1 MKNYNLEEFG
11 KRVRRIRDS
20 LHMSQREFAEGIDMS
35 KSFISD
41 IEKGS
46 SKAGFKFFNN
56 VSKVYNVNL
65 IYLVHGKGEMFSQN
79 EAKRSPVNKAI
90 GEPIDNVGD
99 MLWYMERSPLMLH
112 TIIGFATKLLHDNEA
127 HIKKEIEIYE
137 SKRREK
143 NE

>member
-1 MKNYNLEEFG
+1 
-11 KRVRRIRDS
+11 
-20 LHMSQREFAEGIDMS
+20 MSQREFAEGIDMS

-46 SKAGFKFFNN
+46 SKAGYKFFNN
-56 VSKVYNVNL
+56 VSKAYNVNL
-65 IYLVHGKGEMFSQN
+65 VYLVHGEGEMFNQRDAAHSSGN
-79 EAKRSPVNKAI
+79 REI

-137 SKRREK
+137 SKKERK
-143 NE
+143 K

>member
-20 LHMSQREFAEGIDMS
+20 LHMSQRKFAEGIDMS

-46 SKAGFKFFNN
+46 SKAGYKFFNN

-65 IYLVHGKGEMFSQN
+65 IYLIHGEGEMFSQN
-79 EAKRSPVNKAI
+79 EAEHSPGNKEI
-90 GEPIDNVGD
+90 GEPIDNVRD

-112 TIIGFATKLLHDNEA
+112 TIIGFAAKLLHDNEA
-127 HIKKEIEIYE
+127 HIKKEISIYE
-137 SKRREK
+137 SKKEGK
-143 NE
+143 ND